1 MTGPLGLGITESEA
15 FDPTLTW
22 VSVEEALRHPQ
33 APHAAEGWLRK
44 FARAVEQTTDGV
56 CITGS
61 TGIIEYVNPAFEAL
75 TGYPR
80 QVLVGQST
88 RVLRSDAHDSA
99 FYQRLWQTV
108 LAGRVFRDVFLD
120 RNAAGQHLHLD
131 QTITPVRDA
140 RGRVTHFVVVAR
152 DVSARMRTENAL
164 RRLTESLEQQ
174 AKWIAQTLHDEAG
187 QYLTAAHLALADAE
201 AGLDAAGRDR
211 LQAARLHLERVEE
224 ELRRLAHEVHPRIL
238 DDIGLTG
245 AIEQLASGIERRRG
259 IPRESA
265 GAAAPAPP
273 GGRADGRLSR
283 GPGGAHQCRQA
294 LARVRRLGP
303 PRTGLC
309 AGPVHGHRRWGGVRH
324 GRCAR
329 AEGPRRRSAWAF
341 EASRTASRRCRV
353 GCGSRPRQVAAPRL
367 RSAIPL
373 EQA

>member
-1 MTGPLGLGITESEA
+1 MPGPLGLGITEGEA

-88 RVLRSDAHDSA
+88 RLLRSDAHDSA

-201 AGLDAAGRDR
+201 AGLDPAGRDR

-245 AIEQLASGIERRRG
+245 AIEQLASGMERRRG
-259 IPRESA
+259 IPVRVQVLQPRPLPAVVQTAVYRVVQEALTNA
-265 GAAAPAPP
+265 GKHSRAFAVSVRLEQDCARVQCTVTDDGVGFDTADALAPR
-273 GGRADGRLSR
+273 GRAGLGLGLR
-283 GPGGAHQCRQA
+283 GIQDRVEALQGG
-294 LARVRRLGP
+294 LRV
-303 PRTGLC
+303 T
-309 AGPVHGHRRWGGVRH
+309 
-324 GRCAR
+324 
-329 AEGPRRRSAWAF
+329 SAP
-341 EASRTASRRCRV
+341 
-353 GCGSRPRQVAAPRL
+353 GCGTEIAVW
-367 RSAIPL
+367 IPL